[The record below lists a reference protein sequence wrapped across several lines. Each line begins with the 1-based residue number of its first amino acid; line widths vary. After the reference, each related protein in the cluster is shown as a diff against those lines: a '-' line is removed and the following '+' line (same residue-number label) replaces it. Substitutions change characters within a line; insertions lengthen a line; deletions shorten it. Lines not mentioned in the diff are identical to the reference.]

1 MSTSSSEGLDIGA
14 FPDILSKEYT
24 ECLVYGGR
32 RVLDAAVETERDM
45 PNKSIGLELDEL
57 SKKSLRR
64 GEDNWDL
71 GMG

>member
-1 MSTSSSEGLDIGA
+1 
-14 FPDILSKEYT
+14 
-24 ECLVYGGR
+24 
-32 RVLDAAVETERDM
+32 M
-45 PNKSIGLELDEL
+45 PNKSIGLELDAL